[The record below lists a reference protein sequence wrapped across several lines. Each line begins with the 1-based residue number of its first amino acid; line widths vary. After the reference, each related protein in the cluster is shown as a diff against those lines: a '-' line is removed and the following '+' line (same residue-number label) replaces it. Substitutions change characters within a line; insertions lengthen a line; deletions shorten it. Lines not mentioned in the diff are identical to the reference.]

1 MIMQPAVDST
11 TPQSEEV
18 ARALARVGSLIGG
31 KWRIERVL
39 GIGGMASVYYA
50 VHQHNQRQVAIKI
63 LHQEFCHVEDIRR
76 RFSLEARAANRVN
89 HRGAVPV
96 LDDGLLPNGTPYM
109 VMDFLEGISL
119 QQRWENCDCKLSVEE
134 VFGVTERLL
143 EILDAAH
150 HAGVLHRDIKPEN
163 IFLTTDG
170 EVKLLDFGISKLN
183 DADAQSHKT
192 QVGSTMGTPAF
203 MSPEQAR
210 GRWDELDPRADL
222 FAVGATMYALLSG
235 RPIHRADTAN
245 ELLLKVMTEP
255 APGLRTVAPD
265 VAEAA
270 AQVVDKALAFDKN
283 HRFSS
288 AQEMAHAVHAVNVH
302 LHGEFRSTMG
312 SGEVR
317 AGWNIW
323 TEPTP
328 QGRTM
333 QRPLI
338 SATFSVATL
347 TALTGRLT
355 SQSWSTRKKWSWAI
369 VGVLMMITG
378 MVSYS
383 HVRNQN
389 QTPGTSWSPVA
400 DSTRATTVDFSL
412 PAAPTQPSPAV
423 ELSDLPEEVP
433 SRATPRAAGQ
443 SRNDSKP
450 SSSSKSPSSFPSSPH
465 SRPSSHSKNA
475 ADSAAAADPPELDDL
490 NLDPLSRRR

>member
-11 TPQSEEV
+11 HPQSEEV
-18 ARALARVGSLIGG
+18 ARALSRVGSLIGG

-96 LDDGLLPNGTPYM
+96 LDDGVLPNGTPYM

-235 RPIHRADTAN
+235 RPIHQADTAN

-255 APGLRTVAPD
+255 AASLRIAAPD
-265 VAEAA
+265 VPEAA
-270 AQVVDKALAFDKN
+270 AHVVDKAIAFDKN
-283 HRFSS
+283 HRFPS
-288 AQEMAHAVHAVNVH
+288 AQEMALAVHAVNVQ

-317 AGWNIW
+317 AGWHSW
-323 TEPTP
+323 AEPTP
-328 QGRTM
+328 HGRSG

-338 SATFSVATL
+338 SSTFSVATL
-347 TALTGRLT
+347 TALTSRLT
-355 SQSWSTRKKWSWAI
+355 SQSWSARKKWTWAAMAA
-369 VGVLMMITG
+369 LMMITG
-378 MVSYS
+378 AISYS
-383 HVRNQN
+383 HVRKQH

-400 DSTRATTVDFSL
+400 HSTQAMAVTTI
-412 PAAPTQPSPAV
+412 PAAAPPKPSPAV
-423 ELSDLPEEVP
+423 ELSELPEESP
-433 SRATPRAAGQ
+433 
-443 SRNDSKP
+443 
-450 SSSSKSPSSFPSSPH
+450 SKSPPQPSGRSRTVSSAPPPSL
-465 SRPSSHSKNA
+465 KKA
-475 ADSAAAADPPELDDL
+475 AESAPQEDAPELDEL